1 MQLVA
6 WAEDVANLEAGKA
19 GTVVNVEA
27 RLAWVACLREA
38 EQLEE

>member
-6 WAEDVANLEAGKA
+6 WAEDVANLGAGKA

-27 RLAWVACLREA
+27 RLVWVASSQEA
-38 EQLEE
+38 ERLEE